1 MQITNMKKCLACAE
15 EIKGRSDKKFCG
27 DYCRNSYNNQI
38 NRDPNNYA
46 RRINHILRK
55 NRRILAE
62 LNPHG
67 KAKVHRDK
75 LFENG
80 FNFNYFT
87 NQYITKSGNHYHF
100 VYDYGYLEL
109 DGDMFALV
117 FRSEYVK

>member
-1 MQITNMKKCLACAE
+1 MRKCLACSE
-15 EIKGRSDKKFCG
+15 PIKGRSDKKFCG
-27 DYCRNSYNNQI
+27 DYCRNSYNNQL

-67 KAKVHRDK
+67 KAKVHRDQ
-75 LFENG
+75 LFEQG
-80 FNFNYFT
+80 FNFNYYT
-87 NQYITKSGNHYHF
+87 NRYVTKSGNDYHF

-109 DGDMFALV
+109 DRDMFALV
-117 FRSEYVK
+117 YRKEYVK